1 MVKLIA
7 LVASSYEAVN
17 GLVILLEV
25 LRDRLLSLARTGEEE
40 VVPATGVLDSAGGL
54 VTK

>member
-1 MVKLIA
+1 MK
-7 LVASSYEAVN
+7 YEAVN

-25 LRDRLLSLARTGEEE
+25 WRDRLLSLARTGEEE
-40 VVPATGVLDSAGGL
+40 VVGVLDSAGGL